1 MKRLLIVL
9 ATVAALLLVSQACY
23 PPAYAGEGLEL
34 GLTATQ
40 GDSDSATYTLN
51 YDHKAGQMDLN
62 ASYRYVETNG
72 EITTRQGSAGAVY
85 NYELSNRVDWW
96 NSLQGGFNEQ
106 RSINGELFAGL
117 GLTRY
122 IVKNDTNRLSLS
134 AGYLLQHTD
143 YESRASE
150 STHRM
155 SYRLKA
161 TRKSGNTECGAFF
174 FYQPSLPEPDD
185 YFTKAKAS
193 CSVELEEGSI
203 GSRKYT
209 VAFEASA
216 EDEYRSFTV
225 RAHHESILF
234 LGFKLRFK

>member
-1 MKRLLIVL
+1 MKMLLIVL
-9 ATVAALLLVSQACY
+9 AAVGAMLLVTQACQ
-23 PPAYAGEGLEL
+23 PPAHAAEGLEL

-40 GDSDSATYTLN
+40 GDSDSATYTLD
-51 YDHKAGQMDLN
+51 YGHKAGQVDLN
-62 ASYRYVETNG
+62 ASYLYVAANG

-85 NYELSNRVDWW
+85 NYELSTRVDWW

-106 RSINGELFAGL
+106 RSIDGELFAGL

-134 AGYLLQHTD
+134 AGYLHQHTD

-161 TRKSGNTECGAFF
+161 TRELGNTECGAFF

-185 YFTKAKAS
+185 YFTKAKAF
-193 CSVELEEGSI
+193 CSVMIEEYSI

-209 VAFEASA
+209 ATFEASA
-216 EDEYRSFTV
+216 ADEYRSFAEGA
-225 RAHHESILF
+225 RHESIMF
-234 LGFKLRFK
+234 LGFKIRFE